1 MIQSERWLTI
11 GLPSVARCDTCHVA
25 FLPSYNARYYSFGS
39 PDATPVVLI
48 PGLAGGLELGL
59 PLAKRLSLHFR
70 VIIFQP
76 RGDDHPYDLPLRAS
90 LENLAEDVLAF
101 QEYLQLERPLL
112 FGYSFGGAVALQAAS
127 LKPGRFNGVI
137 VQGVGPSF
145 PPTVLQRVAAEVL
158 ANVHLPHN
166 NGFINQFFHLLFG
179 TRWVLPELLE
189 TVIERCWQTD
199 QGVMARRFQIV
210 QQFDIEPLVEGL
222 RQVPLLIQTAANDVI
237 VSPEAW
243 KPWRRVLPR
252 MTLQRIENAGHLAF
266 LTHANTLAEQIERF
280 ASRRLGVTPSL
291 AP

>member
-1 MIQSERWLTI
+1 MIQTDRWLGK
-11 GLPSVARCDTCHVA
+11 GLPSVPRCDLSQVA
-25 FLPSYNARYYSFGS
+25 FLCSYNARYQTLGS
-39 PDATPVVLI
+39 VDAPPMLLV
-48 PGLAGGLELGL
+48 PGLAGGMELGFA
-59 PLAKRLSLHFR
+59 LAKRLSRQFK

-76 RGDDHPYDLPLRAS
+76 RGEDYAYDLRPATS
-90 LENLAEDVLAF
+90 LNDLAHDLIAF
-101 QEYLQLERPLL
+101 QSYVGLERPLL
-112 FGYSFGGAVALQAAS
+112 FGYSFGGAIALQAAG
-127 LKPGRFNGVI
+127 LHPGRFNGVI
-137 VQGVGPSF
+137 VQGVGPNF
-145 PPTVLQRVAAEVL
+145 PPTVIQHVAAEAL
-158 ANVHLPHN
+158 ANVNLPHN
-166 NGFINQFFHLLFG
+166 NGFINQFFQLLFG

-189 TVIERCWQTD
+189 SVIERCWQTD
-199 QGVMARRFQIV
+199 QGVMARRFQMAK
-210 QQFDIEPLVEGL
+210 QFDIEPLVEGL